1 MNHLINK
8 CDEYNNKIESLDYE
22 IELYEKQINKINNL
36 ILNKRNNINSIAL
49 CISRENLL
57 NNTMIHIFT
66 YITEDKYIN
75 YYMDIDKDTSELKFY
90 ESSTYKSY
98 TIDDMLLLYGSKE
111 NKLDENG
118 NFNLVLEILE
128 EYKNVDFK
136 NIDYKDLFN
145 KIEPIIMFNN

>member
-8 CDEYNNKIESLDYE
+8 CEEYNNKIESLDYE
-22 IELYEKQINKINNL
+22 IEIYENQINKINNL
-36 ILNKRNNINSIAL
+36 ILNKRNNINSISL

-57 NNTMIHIFT
+57 NNTMIHVFT
-66 YITEDKYIN
+66 YISEDKYIN

-98 TIDDMLLLYGSKE
+98 SIDDMLLLYGSKE

-118 NFNLVLEILE
+118 NFNLVLEKLE
-128 EYKNVDFK
+128 EYN
-136 NIDYKDLFN
+136 NIEYKDLLNVLNVLNVF
-145 KIEPIIMFNN
+145 EPIIMFS

>member
-8 CDEYNNKIESLDYE
+8 CEEYNNKIESLDYE
-22 IELYEKQINKINNL
+22 IEIYENQINKINNL
-36 ILNKRNNINSIAL
+36 ILNKRNNINSISL

-57 NNTMIHIFT
+57 NNTMIHVFT
-66 YITEDKYIN
+66 YISEDKYIN

-98 TIDDMLLLYGSKE
+98 SIDDMLLLYGSKE

-118 NFNLVLEILE
+118 NFNLVLEKLE
-128 EYKNVDFK
+128 EYNNIEYRDLLNVF
-136 NIDYKDLFN
+136 
-145 KIEPIIMFNN
+145 EPIIMFS

>member
-1 MNHLINK
+1 MNHFINK

-22 IELYEKQINKINNL
+22 IELYEKQINKINSL
-36 ILNKRNNINSIAL
+36 ILNKRNNINSISL

-66 YITEDKYIN
+66 YVTDDKYIN

-98 TIDDMLLLYGSKE
+98 SIDDMLLLYGSTE

-118 NFNLVLEILE
+118 NFNLVLKKLE
-128 EYKNVDFK
+128 EYKN
-136 NIDYKDLFN
+136 IEYKDLFN
-145 KIEPIIMFNN
+145 KIEPIIMFDN

>member
-1 MNHLINK
+1 MNHFINK

-22 IELYEKQINKINNL
+22 IELYEKQINKINSL
-36 ILNKRNNINSIAL
+36 ILNKRNNINSISL

-66 YITEDKYIN
+66 YVTDDKYIN

-98 TIDDMLLLYGSKE
+98 SIDDMLLLYGSTE

-118 NFNLVLEILE
+118 NFNLVLKKLE
-128 EYKNVDFK
+128 QYN

-145 KIEPIIMFNN
+145 KIEPIIMFDN